1 MAPTLPSF
9 DVRRLR
15 SYVFRLPLLTRIVLI
30 LVALF
35 WVLELQQI
43 WNVVQ
48 WGALIPDE
56 INFGTTLVPLLER
69 FESEHGTLLTGAMF
83 AGRMS
88 KSA

>member
-56 INFGTTLVPLLER
+56 INFGTSKPSPMLRSDLLPI
-69 FESEHGTLLTGAMF
+69 S
-83 AGRMS
+83 S
-88 KSA
+88 K